1 MCRNKFIVFRI
12 VLYWIMQAGNDFRM
26 CGSLP
31 GKIFAWKVS
40 RITYMYVWS
49 EGFDLYRQS
58 EISVFE
64 SAGSAK
70 RHTF

>member
-31 GKIFAWKVS
+31 GKIFAWKVA
-40 RITYMYVWS
+40 RIRYKYGVK
-49 EGFDLYRQS
+49 GFDLYRQS
-58 EISVFE
+58 EILVLE